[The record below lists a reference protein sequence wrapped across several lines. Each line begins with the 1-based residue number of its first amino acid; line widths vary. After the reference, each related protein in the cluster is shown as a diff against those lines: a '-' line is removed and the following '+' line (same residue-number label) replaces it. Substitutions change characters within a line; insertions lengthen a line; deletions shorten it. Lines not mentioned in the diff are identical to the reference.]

1 MQETVTLVLVFLDED
16 NNEKS
21 IVIKDPKMDLT
32 MEEVQAAM
40 TNVIDND
47 AILTPAS
54 RHLSEISNC
63 YYKTVTI
70 TVPEFATE
78 GE

>member
-47 AILTPAS
+47 AILTPAG
-54 RHLSEISNC
+54 RHLSVISNC